1 MNIIQRF
8 NLTGS
13 VAVITAAWL
22 AVTWRSA
29 SPKNSG

>member
-13 VAVITAAWL
+13 VAVITGGGRGIRARHRPGL
-22 AVTWRSA
+22 C
-29 SPKNSG
+29 